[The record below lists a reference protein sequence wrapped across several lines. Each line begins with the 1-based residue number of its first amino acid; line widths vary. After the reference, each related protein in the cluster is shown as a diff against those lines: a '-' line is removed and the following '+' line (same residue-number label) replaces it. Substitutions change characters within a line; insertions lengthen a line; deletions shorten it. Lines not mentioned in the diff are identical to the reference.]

1 MYQLLCQLTSY
12 CDNTWSSIPNQ
23 NKIEDKVTFK
33 FLKDLMSNK
42 DIASLL
48 GDFAFT
54 IIPKLSEEKKPT
66 IHELENA
73 FFKSERFTME
83 T

>member
-1 MYQLLCQLTSY
+1 
-12 CDNTWSSIPNQ
+12 
-23 NKIEDKVTFK
+23 
-33 FLKDLMSNK
+33 MSNK

-73 FFKSERFTME
+73 ILNLKELIWKLEDAILDCTPNDEFTIRFLTE
-83 T
+83 KFN